1 MLQNRRSAV
10 ETVTPLFRSAE
21 ESNDLAAADA
31 ASCYAALLRAR
42 VENHLAVTTGAD
54 MIGKMF
60 QAIQAQQMARELM
73 REAHLT
79 TPEVIRSM
87 GLERMYG
94 DSSPCPPTDN
104 PFTTA
109 EVVPLAVAVAA

>member
-1 MLQNRRSAV
+1 MLKNRMSAV
-10 ETVTPLFRSAE
+10 ATVAPLFHSAE
-21 ESNDLAAADA
+21 TSNDLAAADA
-31 ASCYAALLRAR
+31 ADCYAALLRAR
-42 VENHLAVTTGAD
+42 VDNRLSVTTGVE

-60 QAIQAQQMARELM
+60 EAIKAQQHARDLM

-104 PFTTA
+104 PFTSA
-109 EVVPLAVAVAA
+109 EIVSIPKAVAA